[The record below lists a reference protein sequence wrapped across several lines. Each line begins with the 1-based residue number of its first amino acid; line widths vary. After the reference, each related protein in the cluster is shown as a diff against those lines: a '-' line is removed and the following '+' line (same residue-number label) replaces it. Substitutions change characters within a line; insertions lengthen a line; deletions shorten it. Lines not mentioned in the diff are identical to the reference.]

1 MLVVIRGAG
10 DIASGIAL
18 RLFRAG
24 MQVVMCDLAVPTS
37 IRRTVCFSEAIR
49 LGETRVEGV
58 RGVLCADAA
67 EARAAA
73 AAGDVAVLVDPEA
86 ACVSELAPDALVD
99 AILAKRNLG
108 TTRDMAPVVI
118 GVGPG
123 FTAREDC
130 DAAVETMRGHYL
142 GRVYYEGSPIPN
154 TAVPG
159 LIGGYAGERV
169 MRAPADGAF
178 EPCVKIGVQVTA
190 GDVCA
195 TVAGEPMCATIDGV
209 VRGLLQAGVP
219 VHKGMKCGD
228 VDPRCHPEYIESSSD
243 KALAVGGGVLEAI
256 LALSAEKNAADEKNV
271 RVPDVLGAETVRNP
285 HQPVNVRVPDVLGA
299 ETVRNLHVNGS
310 LSDEGFVSALVTEL
324 EAGRRVGLASL
335 LATSGSMPR
344 HEGARLAVLSNE
356 ALVGTVGGGAIEQL
370 AIDRARAAQTDA
382 APSLEW
388 YHTGDAMACGGDA
401 LLAVRAL
408 TADDL
413 PVLLATRD
421 ALLRDEP
428 VCVTECW
435 TDPAAPT
442 IEVGPAARLSAPTW
456 DDAHVTYREPVTA
469 PSRLHV
475 FGAGHVGA
483 ALVGMAA
490 AAGFEAHVYDDR
502 PELATSERLPQAAT
516 VNCGAF
522 DDLAASA
529 PIGPRD
535 SVVVLT
541 HGHAYDETVLL
552 AVLTRDFQPAY
563 VGCIGSARKAALAR
577 EHLTAAGV
585 PAERVDA
592 VAMPIGLAIGAVTP
606 AEIALAITAQLVR
619 RRAERRGEDPGK
631 GERA

>member
-24 MQVVMCDLAVPTS
+24 MKVVMCDLAVPTS

-58 RGVLCADAA
+58 HGVLCADVAA
-67 EARAAA
+67 ARVAA

-86 ACVSELAPDALVD
+86 TCARELAPDVLVD

-169 MRAPADGAF
+169 MRAPTDGVF
-178 EPCVKIGVQVTA
+178 EPCVEIGAQVAA

-195 TVAGEPMCATIDGV
+195 TVAGVPMCATIDGV

-228 VDPRCHPEYIESSSD
+228 VDPRCHQEYIESASD

-256 LALSAEKNAADEKNV
+256 LALSGVAGDKNA
-271 RVPDVLGAETVRNP
+271 RP
-285 HQPVNVRVPDVLGA
+285 
-299 ETVRNLHVNGS
+299 VNGS
-310 LSDEGFVSALVTEL
+310 LSDEGFISALVAEL
-324 EAGRRVGLASL
+324 TAGRCVGLASL

-370 AIDRARAAQTDA
+370 AIERARAVRSGG

-413 PVLLATRD
+413 PVLLAVRE

-428 VCVTECW
+428 VCVTERW
-435 TDPAAPT
+435 EDVAAPT
-442 IEVGPAARLSAPTW
+442 IEVGPAARLSASNW
-456 DDAHVTYREPVTA
+456 DDARATYREPVAA

-483 ALVGMAA
+483 ALVGLAA
-490 AAGFEAHVYDDR
+490 AAAFECHVYDNR
-502 PELATSERLPQAAT
+502 PELATRERLPQAAT
-516 VNCGAF
+516 VTCGAF
-522 DDLAASA
+522 DNLAASA
-529 PIGPRD
+529 AIGPRD

-541 HGHAYDETVLL
+541 HGHVHDETVLL
-552 AVLTRDFQPAY
+552 AVLARDVQPAY

-577 EHLTAAGV
+577 EHLVAAGV
-585 PAERVDA
+585 PQERVDA

-606 AEIALAITAQLVR
+606 AEIALAIVAQLVR
-619 RRAERRGEDPGK
+619 RRAERRGEGPGK